1 MAWPNKY
8 TLPMMTVKEKA
19 ERIAAVECGPVAM
32 DQRRVDFLA
41 AIFECEHG
49 IEMCESCTAKGRT
62 CAHRCVECGPEQIF
76 QEVR

>member
-1 MAWPNKY
+1 
-8 TLPMMTVKEKA
+8 MMTVKEKA